1 MSRDVLGR
9 GLVAKEMARASCL
22 IAFAGLV
29 GVVALLSGCA
39 TTGGAGGGSAVVS
52 LSAQDDAMAVVLLT
66 KAGIK
71 ASDITPAQ
79 RQRILGLAQQTRCP
93 CPEIRGSLAECAAQA
108 GCVRAPF
115 VVRAIVRGVAPHN
128 PKRHIS
134 DVDLMAQLLERFGPR
149 EPESIDLILA
159 ACRGPKTAPVTLVVF
174 SDFQCPFCAIAGPLV
189 ERLEALEKGKVRTCF
204 LNLVVHRTAR
214 LAAMAVIAAQLQGKF
229 WPYHDILFTHQRA
242 QERSDLIVY
251 ARKLGLDVD
260 RFKADLDGD
269 IVKMRLLRQK
279 IIAQKLR
286 LRGTPS
292 FFVNGRPMTD
302 PKRQTI
308 FQDWIEEALAIEAA
322 KGKG

>member
-1 MSRDVLGR
+1 
-9 GLVAKEMARASCL
+9 
-22 IAFAGLV
+22 
-29 GVVALLSGCA
+29 
-39 TTGGAGGGSAVVS
+39 
-52 LSAQDDAMAVVLLT
+52 
-66 KAGIK
+66 
-71 ASDITPAQ
+71 
-79 RQRILGLAQQTRCP
+79 
-93 CPEIRGSLAECAAQA
+93 
-108 GCVRAPF
+108 
-115 VVRAIVRGVAPHN
+115 
-128 PKRHIS
+128 
-134 DVDLMAQLLERFGPR
+134 MAQLLERFGPR
-149 EPESIDLILA
+149 EPESIDQTLA

-174 SDFQCPFCAIAGPLV
+174 SDFQCPFCAIAAPLV

-214 LAAMAVIAAQLQGKF
+214 LAAMAAIAAQLQGKF

-242 QERSDLIVY
+242 QERADLIAY
-251 ARKLGLDVD
+251 AGKLGLDVN

-269 IVKMRLLRQK
+269 IVKMRLLRHK

-322 KGKG
+322 KGKGPTRVPMSAPAAPISD